1 MRMSLCMIVRQEEK
15 ALARCL
21 EGIAD
26 AVEEI
31 VIVDMGSTDR
41 TKEIARQFT
50 DKIYD
55 FPWMDDFAAARNF
68 AFSKGT
74 GEYLLWMDAED
85 ILPSGEKEKLLAL
98 KADLRE
104 NPCDMVMMLF
114 DRGVDEGGRTKFSC
128 YRERLVRRCPQARW
142 QGRANERIPPF
153 GSVRY
158 EEIHFVR
165 RKEKQKYSDCNLR
178 IYEKILAE
186 GEKLSAQEWF
196 YYGREL
202 FVHEKQEQA
211 AEVLRKFLE
220 NPEGGAENKAEAVRM
235 LATYMVEGGSSKAFT
250 VIKKM
255 MYAEPLALHALLDKL
270 AKSVTLYLNAQIK
283 AGAQSVMI
291 FDTWGGVLTGRD
303 YQQFSLYYMHKI
315 VDGLLRENEGR
326 RVPVTLFTKGG
337 GQWLEAMAATG
348 CDALGLDWTTDI
360 ADARRRVG
368 DKVALQGNMDPS
380 MLYAQPARI
389 EEEVATIL
397 AGFGQGEGHVFN
409 LGHGIHQDVPPEHA
423 GAFVEAVHRLSAQ
436 YHK

>member
-98 KADLRE
+98 KADLLE

-158 EEIHFVR
+158 EEIHFMR
-165 RKEKQKYSDCNLR
+165 RKEKQKYSDCSLR
-178 IYEKILAE
+178 IYKKNACGGGEAE
-186 GEKLSAQEWF
+186 RAG
-196 YYGREL
+196 
-202 FVHEKQEQA
+202 
-211 AEVLRKFLE
+211 
-220 NPEGGAENKAEAVRM
+220 
-235 LATYMVEGGSSKAFT
+235 MV
-250 VIKKM
+250 
-255 MYAEPLALHALLDKL
+255 
-270 AKSVTLYLNAQIK
+270 
-283 AGAQSVMI
+283 
-291 FDTWGGVLTGRD
+291 
-303 YQQFSLYYMHKI
+303 
-315 VDGLLRENEGR
+315 LLR
-326 RVPVTLFTKGG
+326 
-337 GQWLEAMAATG
+337 TG
-348 CDALGLDWTTDI
+348 IICT
-360 ADARRRVG
+360 
-368 DKVALQGNMDPS
+368 
-380 MLYAQPARI
+380 
-389 EEEVATIL
+389 
-397 AGFGQGEGHVFN
+397 
-409 LGHGIHQDVPPEHA
+409 
-423 GAFVEAVHRLSAQ
+423 
-436 YHK
+436 

>member
-31 VIVDMGSTDR
+31 IIVDMGSTDG

-55 FPWMDDFAAARNF
+55 FPWGDDFAAARNF

-114 DRGVDEGGRTKFSC
+114 DRGVDEGGRTKFFC

-178 IYEKILAE
+178 IYEKMLAE

-202 FVHEKQEQA
+202 FAHEKQEQA
-211 AEVLRKFLE
+211 A
-220 NPEGGAENKAEAVRM
+220 AE
-235 LATYMVEGGSSKAFT
+235 T
-250 VIKKM
+250 
-255 MYAEPLALHALLDKL
+255 P
-270 AKSVTLYLNAQIK
+270 
-283 AGAQSVMI
+283 
-291 FDTWGGVLTGRD
+291 
-303 YQQFSLYYMHKI
+303 
-315 VDGLLRENEGR
+315 
-326 RVPVTLFTKGG
+326 
-337 GQWLEAMAATG
+337 
-348 CDALGLDWTTDI
+348 
-360 ADARRRVG
+360 
-368 DKVALQGNMDPS
+368 
-380 MLYAQPARI
+380 
-389 EEEVATIL
+389 
-397 AGFGQGEGHVFN
+397 
-409 LGHGIHQDVPPEHA
+409 
-423 GAFVEAVHRLSAQ
+423 
-436 YHK
+436 

>member
-142 QGRANERIPPF
+142 QGRANEMIPPF

-196 YYGREL
+196 YYGL
-202 FVHEKQEQA
+202 
-211 AEVLRKFLE
+211 
-220 NPEGGAENKAEAVRM
+220 
-235 LATYMVEGGSSKAFT
+235 
-250 VIKKM
+250 
-255 MYAEPLALHALLDKL
+255 
-270 AKSVTLYLNAQIK
+270 
-283 AGAQSVMI
+283 
-291 FDTWGGVLTGRD
+291 
-303 YQQFSLYYMHKI
+303 SL
-315 VDGLLRENEGR
+315 
-326 RVPVTLFTKGG
+326 
-337 GQWLEAMAATG
+337 
-348 CDALGLDWTTDI
+348 
-360 ADARRRVG
+360 
-368 DKVALQGNMDPS
+368 
-380 MLYAQPARI
+380 
-389 EEEVATIL
+389 
-397 AGFGQGEGHVFN
+397 
-409 LGHGIHQDVPPEHA
+409 IHI
-423 GAFVEAVHRLSAQ
+423 
-436 YHK
+436 

>member
-1 MRMSLCMIVRQEEK
+1 MRMSLCMIVWQEEK

-142 QGRANERIPPF
+142 QGRANEMIPPF

-165 RKEKQKYSDCNLR
+165 RKEKQ
-178 IYEKILAE
+178 
-186 GEKLSAQEWF
+186 
-196 YYGREL
+196 
-202 FVHEKQEQA
+202 A
-211 AEVLRKFLE
+211 AEVLRAFLE

-235 LATYMVEGGSSKAFT
+235 LAHCLQVAGKEEEGISLLLEGLQFAPPTGEHCCEIGEYFYEKGQWEQAIFW
-250 VIKKM
+250 
-255 MYAEPLALHALLDKL
+255 YENALHA
-270 AKSVTLYLNAQIK
+270 
-283 AGAQSVMI
+283 
-291 FDTWGGVLTGRD
+291 
-303 YQQFSLYYMHKI
+303 
-315 VDGLLRENEGR
+315 ER
-326 RVPVTLFTKGG
+326 RTE
-337 GQWLEAMAATG
+337 Q
-348 CDALGLDWTTDI
+348 
-360 ADARRRVG
+360 
-368 DKVALQGNMDPS
+368 
-380 MLYAQPARI
+380 
-389 EEEVATIL
+389 
-397 AGFGQGEGHVFN
+397 
-409 LGHGIHQDVPPEHA
+409 
-423 GAFVEAVHRLSAQ
+423 GAFVQEECYGFLPCIRLCVCYGRLGEWEMAKMYNEMAGVFRPEDASVRQNREYFA
-436 YHK
+436 KRA

>member
-235 LATYMVEGGSSKAFT
+235 LAHCLQMAGKEEEGISLLLEGLQFAPPTGEHCCEIGEYFYEKGQWEQ
-250 VIKKM
+250 VIFW
-255 MYAEPLALHALLDKL
+255 YENALHA
-270 AKSVTLYLNAQIK
+270 
-283 AGAQSVMI
+283 
-291 FDTWGGVLTGRD
+291 
-303 YQQFSLYYMHKI
+303 
-315 VDGLLRENEGR
+315 ER
-326 RVPVTLFTKGG
+326 RTE
-337 GQWLEAMAATG
+337 Q
-348 CDALGLDWTTDI
+348 
-360 ADARRRVG
+360 
-368 DKVALQGNMDPS
+368 
-380 MLYAQPARI
+380 
-389 EEEVATIL
+389 
-397 AGFGQGEGHVFN
+397 
-409 LGHGIHQDVPPEHA
+409 
-423 GAFVEAVHRLSAQ
+423 GAFVQEECYGFLPCIRLCVCYGRLGNGRWRRCIMKWQGYSDRRMHRCGRIGSILRKE
-436 YHK
+436 HKKSSRKEDYDCKHVKVPEEEGRKSHHEPYGEICI

>member
-1 MRMSLCMIVRQEEK
+1 MNKRKDIPKVFWDILFICGFARFFLFCIGWQKGKERGRMRISLCMIVRQEEK
-15 ALARCL
+15 ALERCL

-31 VIVDMGSTDR
+31 VIVDTGSTDR

-55 FPWMDDFAAARNF
+55 FPWGDDFAAARNF

-142 QGRANERIPPF
+142 QGRANEVIPPF

-178 IYEKILAE
+178 IYEKMLAE
-186 GEKLSAQEWF
+186 GEKLSAREWF

-202 FVHEKQEQA
+202 FAHEKQEQA

-220 NPEGGAENKAEAVRM
+220 NPEGGAENKSEAVRM
-235 LATYMVEGGSSKAFT
+235 LANCLRAAGKEEEGISLLLTGLQFAPPTGEHCCEIGEYFYEKGRWEQAIFW
-250 VIKKM
+250 
-255 MYAEPLALHALLDKL
+255 YENALHAERRTEQGTFVQEECYGFLPCIRLCVCYGRLGEWEMARMYNEMAGVFRPEDASVRQNREYF
-270 AKSVTLYLNAQIK
+270 AKRA
-283 AGAQSVMI
+283 
-291 FDTWGGVLTGRD
+291 
-303 YQQFSLYYMHKI
+303 
-315 VDGLLRENEGR
+315 
-326 RVPVTLFTKGG
+326 
-337 GQWLEAMAATG
+337 
-348 CDALGLDWTTDI
+348 
-360 ADARRRVG
+360 
-368 DKVALQGNMDPS
+368 
-380 MLYAQPARI
+380 
-389 EEEVATIL
+389 
-397 AGFGQGEGHVFN
+397 
-409 LGHGIHQDVPPEHA
+409 
-423 GAFVEAVHRLSAQ
+423 
-436 YHK
+436 

>member
-85 ILPSGEKEKLLAL
+85 ILPLGEKEKLLAL
-98 KADLRE
+98 KVDLRE

-165 RKEKQKYSDCNLR
+165 RKERQKYSDCNLR

-211 AEVLRKFLE
+211 AEVLRAFLE
-220 NPEGGAENKAEAVRM
+220 NPEGGAENKAEAVQM
-235 LATYMVEGGSSKAFT
+235 LAHCLQMAGKEEEGISLLLEGLQFAPPTGEHCCEIGEYFYEKGQWEQAIFW
-250 VIKKM
+250 
-255 MYAEPLALHALLDKL
+255 YENALHAERC
-270 AKSVTLYLNAQIK
+270 TEQ
-283 AGAQSVMI
+283 
-291 FDTWGGVLTGRD
+291 
-303 YQQFSLYYMHKI
+303 
-315 VDGLLRENEGR
+315 
-326 RVPVTLFTKGG
+326 
-337 GQWLEAMAATG
+337 
-348 CDALGLDWTTDI
+348 
-360 ADARRRVG
+360 
-368 DKVALQGNMDPS
+368 
-380 MLYAQPARI
+380 
-389 EEEVATIL
+389 
-397 AGFGQGEGHVFN
+397 
-409 LGHGIHQDVPPEHA
+409 
-423 GAFVEAVHRLSAQ
+423 GAFVQEECYGFLPCIRLCVCYGRLGEWEMAKMYNEMAGVFRPEDASVRQNREYLA
-436 YHK
+436 KRA

>member
-235 LATYMVEGGSSKAFT
+235 LAHC
-250 VIKKM
+250 
-255 MYAEPLALHALLDKL
+255 LQDR
-270 AKSVTLYLNAQIK
+270 KSV
-283 AGAQSVMI
+283 V
-291 FDTWGGVLTGRD
+291 
-303 YQQFSLYYMHKI
+303 
-315 VDGLLRENEGR
+315 
-326 RVPVTLFTKGG
+326 
-337 GQWLEAMAATG
+337 
-348 CDALGLDWTTDI
+348 
-360 ADARRRVG
+360 
-368 DKVALQGNMDPS
+368 
-380 MLYAQPARI
+380 
-389 EEEVATIL
+389 
-397 AGFGQGEGHVFN
+397 
-409 LGHGIHQDVPPEHA
+409 
-423 GAFVEAVHRLSAQ
+423 
-436 YHK
+436 